1 MSCAR
6 CGGTVVLEE
15 FLDDKGSSLGFEGQ
29 RCLNCGHIED
39 SVIHANRG
47 GADFPSS
54 RHIGLIGGEGR

>member
-6 CGGTVVLEE
+6 CGGAVVIED

-39 SVIHANRG
+39 SVIHTNRG
-47 GADFPSS
+47 QACRPTSGFMGSS
-54 RHIGLIGGEGR
+54 RKWK